1 LFLLDT
7 HVWIWTV
14 EGDERRIGA
23 NTRRVLARAE
33 AADLLRVSPVSF
45 FEVTTLHVSGRVHFN
60 RSLDQWM
67 RDGVAHVR
75 VAELSTDIAV
85 DAGHIPRSA
94 LGDPMDRLLVASAR
108 QLDATLL
115 TADRAILAYA
125 RGGHVRVHDA
135 SR

>member
-1 LFLLDT
+1 MFLLDT